1 MADNVTPEAVV
12 SSAAFKF
19 RTDDLGGSPVV
30 QAPVSKILLGGD
42 GADDGFVSSSNP
54 LPVSASSLPLPSGA
68 STAAKQPALGVAGTP
83 SADVIT
89 VQGATSMTALKV
101 DGSAVTQ
108 PVSGSLTTVATVTNL
123 SQLGGAAIAMGTG
136 VRSSGTQR
144 VTIATDDIVPAS
156 QSGTWTVGLSA
167 AQTLATVTT
176 VATLTGGGVA
186 HDGVDSGNPLKVG
199 GRAVSTLSTATL
211 VASGDRSDF
220 VTDLD
225 GALVVRLTHSSG
237 DILSQR
243 TSNTDGAATAL
254 STFGAT
260 AGTYNNVTAIV
271 VYNSSGTAGFVD
283 FTDGSGGTVL
293 WTMPIPAGGGSV
305 ISSPDVLFRT
315 SANTGLFFDVSAA
328 LSTVYIS
335 VSGHKSK
342 V

>member
-1 MADNVTPEAVV
+1 
-12 SSAAFKF
+12 
-19 RTDDLGGSPVV
+19 
-30 QAPVSKILLGGD
+30 
-42 GADDGFVSSSNP
+42 
-54 LPVSASSLPLPSGA
+54 
-68 STAAKQPALGVAGTP
+68 
-83 SADVIT
+83 
-89 VQGATSMTALKV
+89 
-101 DGSAVTQ
+101 
-108 PVSGSLTTVATVTNL
+108 
-123 SQLGGAAIAMGTG
+123 
-136 VRSSGTQR
+136 
-144 VTIATDDIVPAS
+144 
-156 QSGTWTVGLSA
+156 
-167 AQTLATVTT
+167 
-176 VATLTGGGVA
+176 
-186 HDGVDSGNPLKVG
+186 
-199 GRAVSTLSTATL
+199 

-260 AGTYNNVTAIV
+260 AGSYNNVTAIV
-271 VYNSSGTAGFVD
+271 VYNSSATAGFVD

-293 WTMPIPAGGGSV
+293 WTMPLPAGGGSV